1 MNKTKKKKYTPM
13 IWWKEVT
20 KCFWILLFL
29 FILSLFF
36 LLWNISTSVAC
47 KHQAEKT
54 HTPVC
59 IPWRNYQSL
68 TDCLIDKS
76 HFENT
81 SRQIERSLIV
91 WLCAC
96 LVTVSVFNSIAT
108 ILLPRFDLILKSCR
122 KWFKKFFHYRLKIL
136 TAFYMFCMLE
146 HHV

>member
-1 MNKTKKKKYTPM
+1 MNKKKNTRQWYDEKKWPSAFEFY
-13 IWWKEVT
+13 
-20 KCFWILLFL
+20 CFFLYFL
-29 FILSLFF
+29 FFF

-54 HTPVC
+54 HTLVC

-68 TDCLIDKS
+68 TDCLID
-76 HFENT
+76 FENT

-96 LVTVSVFNSIAT
+96 LVTVSVFNSTAT

-122 KWFKKFFHYRLKIL
+122 KWFKKNFHYRLKIL

-146 HHV
+146 DHV